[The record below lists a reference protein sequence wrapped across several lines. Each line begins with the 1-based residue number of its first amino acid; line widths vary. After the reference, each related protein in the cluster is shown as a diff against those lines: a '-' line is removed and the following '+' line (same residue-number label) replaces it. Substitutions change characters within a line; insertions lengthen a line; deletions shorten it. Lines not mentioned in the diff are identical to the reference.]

1 MKMPTNKVNTK
12 QVIYVTTLQLKK
24 KNHTKV
30 CNLEEIKPAH
40 KSNNL
45 ALKIQKKT
53 KSNILV
59 IIVSKMYIVELKLTR
74 REEKENIK
82 PKKVTLYIV
91 AVVIE
96 NVLI

>member
-74 REEKENIK
+74 REERK
-82 PKKVTLYIV
+82 T
-91 AVVIE
+91 
-96 NVLI
+96 

>member
-45 ALKIQKKT
+45 ALKIQKKN
-53 KSNILV
+53 KI
-59 IIVSKMYIVELKLTR
+59 KYIGH
-74 REEKENIK
+74 NCIK
-82 PKKVTLYIV
+82 
-91 AVVIE
+91 AVHC
-96 NVLI
+96 